1 MELTQNQ
8 GPNIQLSFSIFIIA
22 SQRSGIMEKEIV
34 NTLRTI
40 THVLIL
46 HIWVPIRGRIILNTK
61 QFQSYTNTP

>member
-1 MELTQNQ
+1 
-8 GPNIQLSFSIFIIA
+8 
-22 SQRSGIMEKEIV
+22 MEKEIV

-46 HIWVPIRGRIILNTK
+46 HIWVPIRERIILNTK